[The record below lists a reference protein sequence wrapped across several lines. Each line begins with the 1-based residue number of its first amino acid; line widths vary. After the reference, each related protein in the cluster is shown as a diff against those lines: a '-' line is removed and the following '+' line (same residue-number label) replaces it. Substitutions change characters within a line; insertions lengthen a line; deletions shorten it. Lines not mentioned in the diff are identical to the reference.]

1 MNDRSNNT
9 ATLSVKELE
18 ELCRLYL
25 DCRLTRL
32 QERELHYVLLHTEAH
47 TELIDEVRG
56 MMDFA
61 LRLSEAAEKPAA
73 ASVAVRTRWWQRWSV
88 ANIAVSLLVLVASA
102 ATLTYFSASDSQT
115 DITYLVYVD
124 GAKVDDRAEVEAI
137 IRADVDKANE
147 MLARAAGVQEA
158 QQRRM
163 AEIQRIHDKY
173 QKYMQY

>member
-32 QERELHYVLLHTEAH
+32 QERELHYVLLHTEAS

-61 LRLSEAAEKPAA
+61 LRLSEVAENPVVATLECSKYS
-73 ASVAVRTRWWQRWSV
+73 SVAIG
-88 ANIAVSLLVLVASA
+88 ACGFGCNL
-102 ATLTYFSASDSQT
+102 
-115 DITYLVYVD
+115 DIFL
-124 GAKVDDRAEVEAI
+124 
-137 IRADVDKANE
+137 
-147 MLARAAGVQEA
+147 
-158 QQRRM
+158 
-163 AEIQRIHDKY
+163 RI
-173 QKYMQY
+173 

>member
-47 TELIDEVRG
+47 TELIDEVCG

-61 LRLSEAAEKPAA
+61 LRLSEAAEKLPAA
-73 ASVAVRTRWWQRWSV
+73 PVAVRTRWWQRWSV

-124 GAKVDDRAEVEAI
+124 GAKVDDRAEAEAI
-137 IRADVDKANE
+137 IRADIDKANE
-147 MLARAAGVQEA
+147 MLARAAEVQEV
-158 QQRRM
+158 QQLRM
-163 AEIQRIHDKY
+163 DEIQRIHDKY

>member
-47 TELIDEVRG
+47 TELIDEVCG

-61 LRLSEAAEKPAA
+61 LRLSEAAEKLPAA
-73 ASVAVRTRWWQRWSV
+73 PVAVRTRWWQRWSV

-124 GAKVDDRAEVEAI
+124 GAKVDDRAEAEAI
-137 IRADVDKANE
+137 IRADIDKANE
-147 MLARAAGVQEA
+147 MLARAAEVQEV
-158 QQRRM
+158 QQLRM
-163 AEIQRIHDKY
+163 DEIQRIHDKY
-173 QKYMQY
+173 QKYKQY